1 MKSKIII
8 HGGAGKLEG
17 NFDKANQ
24 IRESLLC
31 ILNES
36 KLVLDKTNAR
46 EAVIFAVKLLEDESL
61 FNAGTGSKLQE
72 DGKARM
78 SASIMDSS
86 SNIFSAIINIE
97 NIKNPIEVASRLK
110 EKNNTVL
117 ASENAIN
124 FARKLGFKVFDT
136 KTNFRIEEFKSK
148 KNGETGTVG
157 AVAIDKKGMIAAA
170 TSTGGIGGEIPGRV
184 SDSATVAGNYANKYA
199 GVSCTG
205 IGEHIMN
212 FSLASK
218 IVSKVEEKLDL
229 QDVVKKIM
237 LEAEE
242 LNYKFGIISID
253 CRGNVVVSKT
263 TEMIYYAYDNGKRK
277 ELFDF

>member
-117 ASENAIN
+117 ASENAIK

>member
-136 KTNFRIEEFKSK
+136 KTNFRIEELKSK